1 MPISRLK
8 LNTMMINTQISFTHN
23 GPAKKE
29 GKGLEIERERERIRT
44 GALMP
49 QVETQK
55 INKNRAAAI
64 FIRQKNENN
73 NIKIPLKNEIFI

>member
-1 MPISRLK
+1 MVRSR
-8 LNTMMINTQISFTHN
+8 
-23 GPAKKE
+23 KKE
-29 GKGLEIERERERIRT
+29 KILENSEREIEQSEEDGEC

-49 QVETQK
+49 QLQTRNKK
-55 INKNRAAAI
+55 INKNQAAAI

>member
-1 MPISRLK
+1 
-8 LNTMMINTQISFTHN
+8 
-23 GPAKKE
+23 
-29 GKGLEIERERERIRT
+29 
-44 GALMP
+44 MP